1 MYDLAVQVFASGGHG
16 QRRIDILIAL
26 VIIAV
31 IIAGWVLYARRVRR
45 NRRES

>member
-16 QRRIDILIAL
+16 QRRMDILIAL
-26 VIIAV
+26 V